1 MQDINNDNPVLSDVE
16 KEKPEMLDPFM
27 TAQKLEEVKNIIEKP
42 EERWRVLWHQP
53 RLAESPPSPCGSSRS
68 FNSSI
73 GSWNNRTSIQVKKKL
88 CNAYIHWHFEICSQ
102 SPCQHKKV
110 STKQKVVN

>member
-1 MQDINNDNPVLSDVE
+1 
-16 KEKPEMLDPFM
+16 MLDPFM

-73 GSWNNRTSIQVKKKL
+73 GSWNNRTSIQVRKNFVTFTYIDILKSAVKVHVNIKKSAP
-88 CNAYIHWHFEICSQ
+88 N
-102 SPCQHKKV
+102 KK
-110 STKQKVVN
+110 